1 LFEHGAQQRPT
12 HAELVRLSLRVRW
25 LFGWAAYTAA
35 RSAVGVKNLCSQARL
50 GMGVHGTMT

>member
-25 LFGWAAYTAA
+25 LFG
-35 RSAVGVKNLCSQARL
+35 
-50 GMGVHGTMT
+50 